1 MTSFKVSVI
10 VPCYNAEQFLTRCLD
25 SLVNQTLEG
34 IEIICVNDAS
44 PDNGIAILRDYE
56 ARYPNVV
63 VIDLKENVRQG
74 GARNR
79 GIEIARGE
87 YIGFVDADDW
97 VDLRMFEK
105 LYNKAK
111 ETKVEVVSC
120 GLDYIDSTNTISG
133 ANIKTNLLVN
143 GIIHEE
149 QRELLLIG
157 MQNFAAGNLIR
168 KSLLFQHS
176 IRFPEQI
183 FYEDNYF
190 NVVVGLYANG
200 YTYVFECLYHI
211 YINPDSTTRRRNTTH
226 VSQRI
231 TVLKMILNHFQQQG
245 YSKKYHKFLNYYTAL
260 TLYLCAFEYL
270 DRQDMPSYHF
280 IQKIHLYLHS
290 YRIDRCNPY
299 LLKHFGYRGTL
310 AVWLL
315 RHLPKIFWHSWILS
329 NRLHL
334 NTWPLMHLSRKNQ
347 KS

>member
-1 MTSFKVSVI
+1 MMKEYKVSVI

-120 GLDYIDSTNTISG
+120 DYEIVNQLGRVQLGKLPDRSDIYGTI
-133 ANIKTNLLVN
+133 T
-143 GIIHEE
+143 E
-149 QRELLLIG
+149 QTRPEVILTTGSISCKLIRRELLERTHL
-157 MQNFAAGNLIR
+157 
-168 KSLLFQHS
+168 
-176 IRFPEQI
+176 RFPEQI
-183 FYEDNYF
+183 FYEDNCFNTILGVVLETYAHLPQSLYYYF
-190 NVVVGLYANG
+190 DNS
-200 YTYVFECLYHI
+200 
-211 YINPDSTTRRRNTTH
+211 DSTTRKRN
-226 VSQRI
+226 SMRI
-231 TVLKMILNHFQQQG
+231 ADRFKSLDLQLDYMQSKGLELKYASVINYIVIRTLFNTVTSYLGTSDEPDRKVLYEVHKRLKLQVVPENG
-245 YSKKYHKFLNYYTAL
+245 
-260 TLYLCAFEYL
+260 
-270 DRQDMPSYHF
+270 R
-280 IQKIHLYLHS
+280 
-290 YRIDRCNPY
+290 NPY
-299 LLKHFGYRGTL
+299 VGRLFSSREK
-310 AVWLL
+310 
-315 RHLPKIFWHSWILS
+315 
-329 NRLHL
+329 LHL
-334 NTWPLMHLSRKNQ
+334 MLFRFSPRLYMTFREIKRSLRLRKH
-347 KS
+347 KSFLFCG